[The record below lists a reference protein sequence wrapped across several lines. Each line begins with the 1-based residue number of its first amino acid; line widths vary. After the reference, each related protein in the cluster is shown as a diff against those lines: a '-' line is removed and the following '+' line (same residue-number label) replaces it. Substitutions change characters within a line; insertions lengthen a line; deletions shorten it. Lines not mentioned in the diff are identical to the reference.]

1 VLRSATLR
9 GAEAISYSRDLG
21 SIEKGKL
28 ADLVILAKDPLQDI
42 RNTNTVRY
50 VTKNGQLFDG
60 DTLDE
65 VWPSQSVLSKITEPK
80 SVTLLHDGSE
90 PDTA

>member
-28 ADLVILAKDPLQDI
+28 ADLVILAKDPL
-42 RNTNTVRY
+42 
-50 VTKNGQLFDG
+50 
-60 DTLDE
+60 
-65 VWPSQSVLSKITEPK
+65 TEMATAVAISPPEYPD
-80 SVTLLHDGSE
+80 LLG
-90 PDTA
+90 PLPY